1 MKVYS
6 CQSMKKIE
14 ENANKGGMSYI
25 EMMENAGKACYE
37 RLMKTV
43 LSGEKKKVCILCGK
57 GKNGGDGFVI
67 ARYLKKAD
75 VPVCVVLTEGQ
86 PKAEEAIEMMQKA
99 DGVEIFDIQKQA
111 DVAIDKIAE
120 SDILI
125 DCIFGIGFKGQ
136 VQGLTAEL
144 IENINH
150 LKKQVVAI
158 DIPSGLEGDSPLAG
172 ETVLKANY
180 TFAISCLKPAHAMKP
195 ARFFCG
201 KTSVVDIGFS
211 ADCYEKDVAPEFEI
225 ASRKFV
231 KDNLVKRTA
240 ESNKGTYGKLLCVVG
255 SKNMQGAAVL
265 CTNAAV
271 KSGAGIVISAFPE
284 KAYSAIAPKVTEA
297 LMMPLKDDK
306 AGRISFDA
314 ESAVMNV
321 LKNCTACVVG
331 CGLSNIEATKRI
343 VTTVVRNAKCPV
355 VIDADGINAVASNI
369 NILKSAS
376 VQLVLTPHPGE
387 MSRLTGKSIDEIQ
400 SDRLGIAKKFARDY
414 GVTLVLKGNNSVI
427 ALPDGTA
434 FVNITGNGGMAKG
447 GSGDVLAGII
457 GAFLAQGM
465 DANTSAVCGA
475 FIHGMC
481 GDEVA
486 KEYSKIGMTPT
497 MMIDHLPKLFSK
509 FE

>member
-1 MKVYS
+1 MKVFS
-6 CQSMKKIE
+6 CLQMKKIE

-25 EMMENAGKACYE
+25 DMMENAGKACFE
-37 RLMKTV
+37 KLKKTV
-43 LSGEKKKVCILCGK
+43 ISDENKSVCILCGK

-67 ARYLKKAD
+67 ARYLKNENI
-75 VPVCVVLTEGQ
+75 PVAVVLTEGQ
-86 PKAEEAIEMMQKA
+86 PKAEETIEMMKRA
-99 DGVEIFDIQKQA
+99 EGVEIFDIHKNA
-111 DVAIDKIAE
+111 DTAIDKIAE
-120 SDILI
+120 SDILV

-144 IENINH
+144 IENINS
-150 LKKQVVAI
+150 LKKTVVAI
-158 DIPSGLEGDSPLAG
+158 DIPSGLEGDSSVAG
-172 ETVLKANY
+172 ETVLKAKY
-180 TFAISCLKPAHAMKP
+180 TFAISCLKPAHALKP
-195 ARFFCG
+195 ARFYCG

-211 ADCYEKDVAPEFEI
+211 EECYTENVDFEFNLTD
-225 ASRKFV
+225 KKYV
-231 KDNLVKRTA
+231 KSNIVKRVA

-255 SKNMQGAAVL
+255 SRNMQGAAVL

-284 KAYSAIAPKVTEA
+284 KAYNAIAPKVTEA
-297 LMMPLKDDK
+297 LMLPLKDDK
-306 AGRISFDA
+306 VGRISFDA
-314 ESAVMNV
+314 ENSVLKV

-331 CGLSNIEATKRI
+331 CGLSNAEATKRI
-343 VTTVVRNAKCPV
+343 VTCIIRNAKCPL
-355 VIDADGINAVASNI
+355 VIDADGINAVSDNI

-376 VQLVLTPHPGE
+376 VPLVLTPHPGE

-400 SDRLGIAKKFARDY
+400 KDRIGTARKFATDM
-414 GVTLVLKGNNSVI
+414 GVTLILKGNNSVI
-427 ALPDGTA
+427 AFPDGT
-434 FVNITGNGGMAKG
+434 VYINPTGNGGMAKG

-465 DANTSAVCGA
+465 SAEASAVCGA

-486 KEYSKIGMTPT
+486 KEFSRIGMTPT